1 MSKVEEENMTS
12 GIVFDIRRFSVHDG
26 PGIRTAVFLKG
37 CPLHCLWCH
46 NPEGISFSPEILRR
60 TERCVDCRTCVRLC
74 PLKIDPRAEAGGHLC
89 KDCPS
94 FGCCAEACP
103 AEALQIIGRRI
114 TVSVLMEAIRADL
127 PFYEESGGGVTFSGG
142 EPLAQREFILAL
154 LKACKSEGIHS
165 ALDTSGFTD
174 RDFMLEA
181 GMLTDIVLFDLK
193 LLDEEK
199 HRKFTGVS
207 NTSILT
213 NLSALYEAG
222 ANVVLR
228 LPLIPGIN
236 DAPEELEKMAL
247 YIGSLEAKPTELR
260 PIEIRHTDKESIE
273 TGPISDNSWPSAQTK
288 FLPKKAHILPYHDS
302 AKDKYRLRRQ
312 EYAMSGTAIP
322 STESIDRA
330 VSIFEAAG
338 ISVTIGG

>member
-1 MSKVEEENMTS
+1 M
-12 GIVFDIRRFSVHDG
+12 
-26 PGIRTAVFLKG
+26 
-37 CPLHCLWCH
+37 
-46 NPEGISFSPEILRR
+46 
-60 TERCVDCRTCVRLC
+60 
-74 PLKIDPRAEAGGHLC
+74 
-89 KDCPS
+89 
-94 FGCCAEACP
+94 
-103 AEALQIIGRRI
+103 

-236 DAPEELEKMAL
+236 DALEELEKMAL

-260 PIEIRHTDKESIE
+260 SIEIRHTDKKSIE
-273 TGPISDNSWPSAQTK
+273 TGPISDTWSGTQTK

>member
-1 MSKVEEENMTS
+1 MSKIDEENMAS

-26 PGIRTAVFLKG
+26 PGIRTAIFLKG

-60 TERCVDCRTCVRLC
+60 TERCVDCGTCVRLC
-74 PLKIDPRAEAGGHLC
+74 PLKIDPRAEAGGLLC
-89 KDCPS
+89 KNCPS

-103 AEALQIIGRRI
+103 AEALQIIGRRM
-114 TVSVLMEAIRADL
+114 TVSALMEAIRADL

-142 EPLAQREFILAL
+142 EPLAQRDFILAL

-181 GMLTDIVLFDLK
+181 GMLSDIVLFDLK
-193 LLDEEK
+193 LLDEEEHK
-199 HRKFTGVS
+199 KFTGVS
-207 NTSILT
+207 NRSILA
-213 NLSALYEAG
+213 NLSALYEVG

-236 DAPEELEKMAL
+236 DAQEDLEKMAL
-247 YIGSLEAKPTELR
+247 YISTIEAKPIEPR
-260 PIEIRHTDKESIE
+260 PIEIRHKNEKPIE
-273 TGPISDNSWPSAQTK
+273 TGPISDNPWPDIQSNM
-288 FLPKKAHILPYHDS
+288 PSKKAHILPYHDS
-302 AKDKYRLRRQ
+302 AKDKYRLRQQ
-312 EYAMSGTAIP
+312 EYEMTGTAIP
-322 STESIDRA
+322 STEAIDRA
-330 VSIFEAAG
+330 VSIFEAVG